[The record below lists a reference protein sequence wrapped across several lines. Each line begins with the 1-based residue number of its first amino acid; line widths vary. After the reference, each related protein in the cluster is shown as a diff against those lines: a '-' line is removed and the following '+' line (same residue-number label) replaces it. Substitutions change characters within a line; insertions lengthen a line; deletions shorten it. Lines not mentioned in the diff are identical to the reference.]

1 MTVLQIAQDASD
13 VIGIERPTSIASG
26 TGTVDRAFRAL
37 INQGGRNLAQVRNA
51 WGEGWTVLTREH
63 TFTTVEDQEEYA
75 FPDDF
80 QALLEDTVWDRTSY
94 YAARG
99 PLNPQ
104 EWQLAK
110 SGLVDSVTITPRY
123 RIRRNSANTGHS
135 LWLDPVPGGAED
147 LVLEYVSKAW
157 LRNTNGEVLESIA
170 ADSDVPLFDADLMY
184 MDAVWRFKQS
194 RGLPFAG
201 DLGEFEMQR
210 DTRLARDAGPRAVTV
225 ARRRRRFR
233 YPNVP
238 EGGFGI
244 IG

>member
-1 MTVLQIAQDASD
+1 MNVLDIAKDAAS
-13 VIGIERPTSIASG
+13 VIGIEQPTSVATG
-26 TGTVDRAFRAL
+26 TGTVDRAFRVL
-37 INQGGRNLAQVRNA
+37 INQGGRNLTQVRNS
-51 WGEGWTVLTREH
+51 WGSGWTFLTREY
-63 TFTTVEDQEEYA
+63 TFSTVADQEEYA

-80 QALLEDTVWDRTSY
+80 QSLLEDTVWDRSSY
-94 YAARG
+94 YIARG

-123 RIRRNSANTGHS
+123 RIRSNTGRSGKS
-135 LWLDPVPGGAED
+135 LWLDPVPGSAEE
-147 LVLEYVSKAW
+147 LVFEYVSKAW
-157 LRNTNGEVLESIA
+157 LRDSNGELHDSIQS
-170 ADSDVPLFDADLMY
+170 DSDEPLFDYDLVY

-210 DTRLARDAGPRAVTV
+210 DQRLARDAGPRAVTV

-244 IG
+244 VG